1 MEIKKIIDLSVTM
14 RDGMPVWPGNNEVK
28 IDVLTSPDG
37 HVAERYSSITHS
49 GTHVDA
55 PLHFIP
61 GGSTVDRIPLE
72 TLIGNGFVIRPEP
85 EGKEITARS
94 LGKAWKDYFDGNI
107 ILINTGWDAKRS
119 FSREFQEDF
128 PGLSEDGAKFIIDH
142 GVKFLGI
149 DTLGIEPYDH
159 REFPVHKIL
168 LGKNIPFI
176 EDLCNLQSLQDG
188 KKYVIVALPL
198 KIGDGSG
205 SMARVV
211 ALDIY

>member
-1 MEIKKIIDLSVTM
+1 MEIKKIIDLSVTL
-14 RDGMPVWPGNNEVK
+14 REGMPVWPGNNKVK
-28 IDVLTSPDG
+28 IEVMSSPDG

-49 GTHVDA
+49 GTHIDA

-72 TLIGNGFVIRPEP
+72 TFVGNGFVIRPEP
-85 EGKEITARS
+85 EGHEITAKS
-94 LGKAWKDYFDGNI
+94 LNKVWKDDFDGNI
-107 ILINTGWDAKRS
+107 ILINTGWDTKRS

-128 PGLSEDGAKFIIDH
+128 PGLSEDGANYIIDH

-149 DTLGIEPYDH
+149 DTLGIEPYSHAD
-159 REFPVHKIL
+159 FPVHKIL

-188 KKYVIVALPL
+188 KKYLMVALPL

-211 ALDIY
+211 AMDIY

>member
-14 RDGMPVWPGNNEVK
+14 RDGMPVWPGNNKVK
-28 IDVLTSPDG
+28 IEVMVSPDG
-37 HVAERYSSITHS
+37 HVVERYSSITHS

-72 TLIGNGFVIRPEP
+72 TLIGDGFVIRPEP
-85 EGKEITARS
+85 EGDEITAKS
-94 LGKAWKDYFDGNI
+94 LGKVWKDNLDGNI
-107 ILINTGWDAKRS
+107 ILINTGWDVKRS

-128 PGLSEDGAKFIIDH
+128 PGLSEDAADFLIDH

-149 DTLGIEPYDH
+149 DTLGIEPYSH
-159 REFPVHKIL
+159 RDFPVHKIL
-168 LGKNIPFI
+168 LEKNIPFI
-176 EDLCNLQSLQDG
+176 EDLCNLQSLQEG
-188 KKYVIVALPL
+188 KKYMIVALPL